1 MCLRTLDTNSAC
13 AKNVRRNGDKMTD
26 KRNNR
31 LLNAKLN
38 KYIIP
43 GIMMS
48 LALQLGNIVDT
59 IFVSNLIGVEAMSA
73 VTMSL
78 PVETIIQLTGYCLGI
93 GGSIAVGNMLG
104 KRDKESASKLF
115 SATFL
120 VTLAV
125 GLLFSICA
133 FPAAA
138 PIAKLLVPG
147 GGALA
152 DYTRDYIRVSMLG
165 APVIGIGLMMVN
177 YLGVENHP
185 ELASIYLI
193 LANVINLILDY
204 IFLRFTPL
212 GITGASLSTVLGFLF
227 AMGVF
232 VVYIRS
238 DKRNIQFILLKA
250 RDFVIIREAVVA
262 GVPMLVFMA
271 TNFIKVLGLNTII
284 MNQIGEEGMAVFTVC
299 DNVLL
304 IVEML
309 TGGIIGVIPNVAGIL
324 FGEKDYIG
332 IRVLC
337 KKMLKYSYIM
347 LAFIF
352 VFIMLFT
359 EQITI
364 LFGSGGGEL
373 GSQMV
378 FALRIFALCVAPYLW
393 NKFIVSYYESIE
405 ETAIASFVTF
415 LENAVAVLP
424 ATFAGIYIWK
434 QIDGIGINGIAAG
447 FVATEIITVIA
458 AWIFRKIKY
467 KKSTFYI
474 VPDKNPGTNLDFS
487 IKSTMEEAQ
496 NVNRKIMEFC
506 KEKGVSGKKANLAAV
521 CAEEMTVNIIKF
533 GGKTSNW
540 IDINLCLE
548 DDICRLRIRDNGVN
562 FNPLEYSYD
571 SEQFDIHGIELV
583 KKISKSMDY
592 IRAIDMNNTIICF

>member
-1 MCLRTLDTNSAC
+1 MGKIKALTNTIKKGNEMA
-13 AKNVRRNGDKMTD
+13 D

-38 KYIIP
+38 KYIVP

-115 SATFL
+115 SVTFL
-120 VTLAV
+120 VTLAA
-125 GLLFSICA
+125 GILFSLIA
-133 FPAAA
+133 LPAAD
-138 PIAKLLVPG
+138 PIAGLLVPG
-147 GGALA
+147 GGTLTTHTA
-152 DYTRDYIRVSMLG
+152 DYIRISMLG
-165 APVIGIGLMMVN
+165 APIIGIGLMMVN

-185 ELASIYLI
+185 ELASTYLI

-212 GITGASLSTVLGFLF
+212 GIAGASLSTVLGFLL
-227 AMGVF
+227 AMVVF
-232 VVYIRS
+232 VFYIRS
-238 DKRNIQFILLKA
+238 DKRNIRFVRLKPKDFAIL
-250 RDFVIIREAVVA
+250 REAVVT

-271 TNFIKVLGLNTII
+271 TSFIKALGLNTII
-284 MNQIGEEGMAVFTVC
+284 INQIGEDGMAVFTVC

-324 FGEKDYIG
+324 FGEKDYVG

-337 KKMLKYSYIM
+337 NKMLKYSYIM
-347 LAFIF
+347 LAVIFI
-352 VFIMLFT
+352 VIMVFT

-373 GSQMV
+373 GRQMV
-378 FALRIFALCVAPYLW
+378 NALRIFAVCVIPYLW

-415 LENAVAVLP
+415 LENAVVVLP
-424 ATFAGIYIWK
+424 ATFAGILIWK
-434 QIDGIGINGIAAG
+434 QIDGIGIDGIAVG
-447 FVATEIITVIA
+447 FVATELITVIA
-458 AWIFRKIKY
+458 AWIFRKIKHPH
-467 KKSTFYI
+467 STFYI
-474 VPDKNPGTNLDFS
+474 VPDNNPGINLDFS
-487 IKSTMEEAQ
+487 IKSAMEEAS
-496 NVNRKIMEFC
+496 VVHTRIMEFC
-506 KEKGVSGKKANLAAV
+506 REKGVSGNKANLAAV
-521 CAEEMTVNIIKF
+521 CAEEMTVNIIRF

-540 IDINLCLE
+540 IDINFCIEE
-548 DDICRLRIRDNGVN
+548 DLCRLRIRDNGVN
-562 FNPLEYSYD
+562 FNPLEYSCD
-571 SEQFDIHGIELV
+571 SEEFDIHGIELV

-592 IRAIDMNNTIICF
+592 IRAIDMNNTIISF

>member
-1 MCLRTLDTNSAC
+1 MDN
-13 AKNVRRNGDKMTD
+13 
-26 KRNNR
+26 RNNR

-78 PVETIIQLTGYCLGI
+78 PVETIVQLTGYCLGV

-104 KRDKESASKLF
+104 KRDKEGASKLF
-115 SATFL
+115 SATFM
-120 VTLAV
+120 VTLVV

-133 FPAAA
+133 LGVAD
-138 PIAKLLVPG
+138 PIARLLVSG
-147 GGALA
+147 DGILTT
-152 DYTRDYIRVSMLG
+152 YTRDYIRISMFG
-165 APVIGIGLMMVN
+165 APVIGIGLMMVS

-185 ELASIYLI
+185 ELASVYLI

-204 IFLRFTPL
+204 IFLKFTPL

-227 AMGVF
+227 AMVVF
-232 VVYIRS
+232 IAYVRS
-238 DKRNIQFILLKA
+238 EKRNISFVRLKA
-250 RDFVIIREAVVA
+250 KDFSIIKEAIIT

-271 TNFIKVLGLNTII
+271 TNFIKSLGLNTII
-284 MNQIGEEGMAVFTVC
+284 MNQVGEEGMAVFTVC

-324 FGEKDYIG
+324 FGEKDYVG

-337 KKMLKYSYIM
+337 KKMLKYCYIV
-347 LAFIF
+347 LAVIF

-359 EQITI
+359 HQITV

-373 GSQMV
+373 GAQMIQ
-378 FALRIFALCVAPYLW
+378 ALRIFALCVAPYLW
-393 NKFIVSYYESIE
+393 NKFIISYYESIE

-424 ATFAGIYIWK
+424 ATFIGIYIWK
-434 QIDGIGINGIAAG
+434 QIDGIGIDGIAIG

-458 AWIFRKIKY
+458 ALIFRKIKH
-467 KKSTFYI
+467 KNSTFYI
-474 VPDKNPGTNLDFS
+474 VPDKNPGINLDFS
-487 IKSTMEEAQ
+487 IKSTMEEAGT
-496 NVNRKIMEFC
+496 VNRKIMDFC
-506 KEKGVSGKKANLAAV
+506 KKNNVSGNKANLAAV

-548 DDICRLRIRDNGVN
+548 EDICRLRIRDNGIN
-562 FNPLEYSYD
+562 FNPLEYTYD
-571 SEQFDIHGIELV
+571 HEEFDIHGIELV

-592 IRAIDMNNTIICF
+592 IRAIDMNNTIISF

>member
-1 MCLRTLDTNSAC
+1 
-13 AKNVRRNGDKMTD
+13 
-26 KRNNR
+26 
-31 LLNAKLN
+31 
-38 KYIIP
+38 
-43 GIMMS
+43 MS

-59 IFVSNLIGVEAMSA
+59 IFVSNFIGVEAMSA

-133 FPAAA
+133 FPTAA

-337 KKMLKYSYIM
+337 KKMLKCSYIM